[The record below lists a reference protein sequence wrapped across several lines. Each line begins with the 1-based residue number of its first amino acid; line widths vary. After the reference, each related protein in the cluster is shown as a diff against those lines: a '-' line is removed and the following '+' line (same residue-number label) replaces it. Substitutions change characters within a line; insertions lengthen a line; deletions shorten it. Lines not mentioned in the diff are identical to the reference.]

1 MKVLVC
7 NSQSGWLY
15 LQISGVVLACKS
27 TPFES
32 QKVQRRYMFFEAE
45 LLGQRIC
52 RYLISVDILKLPSV
66 EVALYPSINNMWTG
80 NSLVVQ

>member
-7 NSQSGWLY
+7 NSGQGGCI

-27 TPFES
+27 TFES

-66 EVALYPSINNMWTG
+66 EVALYPLPSTTCGQEIP
-80 NSLVVQ
+80 LVVQ